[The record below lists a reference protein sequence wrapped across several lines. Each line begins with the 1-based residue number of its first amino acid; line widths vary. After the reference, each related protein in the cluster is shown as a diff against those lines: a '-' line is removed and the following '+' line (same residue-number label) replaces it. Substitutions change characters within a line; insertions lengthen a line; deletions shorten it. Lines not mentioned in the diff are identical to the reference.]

1 MLKYIKAM
9 ILMIICTVTP
19 ASAYSPE
26 LPLENISANTS
37 SVEKKIREAAVR
49 VTAPFTGGHGS
60 GSYIRYKD
68 ANLVFTAQHVADGKL
83 GTNYLITYKS
93 ESRMATLIYA
103 DVANDIAILYLST
116 KFRTIEPMKYSPLDK
131 IAEVGTN
138 IVYSGYPS
146 THKLMSFTGRVAGHE
161 TGNTIGSKE
170 IILQTYGWFGCSGSM
185 IYTLKGQQVGVLYG
199 VDVEYYPNTQV
210 QENMIWVAP
219 ITEVKIDKALRDF
232 CRTYHGTKL
241 KACR

>member
-1 MLKYIKAM
+1 MIKYFCTLMLAIFCNFA
-9 ILMIICTVTP
+9 V
-19 ASAYSPE
+19 ASPYAPE
-26 LPLENISANTS
+26 KPLESVAADMPN
-37 SVEKKIREAAVR
+37 VEKKIREAAVR
-49 VTAPFTGGHGS
+49 VTVPFTGGHGS

-68 ANLVFTAQHVADGKL
+68 VDLIFTAQHVADGTM
-83 GTNYLITYKS
+83 GTNYLVTYKS

-103 DVANDIAILYLST
+103 DVANDIAILYLRT
-116 KFRTIEPMKYSPLDK
+116 EFRTIEPMKYNPLDK
-131 IAEVGTN
+131 VADVGTN

-161 TGNTIGSKE
+161 DGPGIGKQ

-185 IYTLKGQQVGVLYG
+185 IYTLKGQQVGILYG
-199 VDVEYYPNTQV
+199 VDVEYYPEIQV

-219 ITEVKIDKALRDF
+219 IKYLPMDRTLKEF
-232 CRTYHGTKL
+232 CENEAHNY